1 MTNIFGFPYIAWC
14 GVLALITIGALA
26 VHANGRRNALRARPV
41 PGRVVW
47 VMHNSN
53 ETGRVQSV
61 MARVAVTDASGE
73 QQTILT
79 FPDGDTGGVWTG
91 RDLTL
96 WQRPDGRTPPSLL
109 RFGSSRRYQRS
120 LATAGT
126 AFAVLVLIVAIHV
139 GHVPTEGDT
148 KAPLKPFGI
157 VFAASSA
164 VVAAVQLARLVKTRR
179 ILRGTPAAGQVLGL
193 VRQTHTNQD
202 NTTSTTYRPIVT
214 FTTADGQHVYG
225 LTTTTGSL
233 RKKWTGRTI
242 KVRHEPGHPENF
254 RLAKP
259 SEAWSPLINLL
270 GCLVLIALGLAS
282 TAYAMKN

>member
-1 MTNIFGFPYIAWC
+1 MTTTFGFPYIAWC
-14 GVLALITIGALA
+14 GVLALITIGALG

-53 ETGRVQSV
+53 ESGRVQSV
-61 MARVAVTDASGE
+61 MARVAVTDASGQ
-73 QQTILT
+73 QQTLLT

-96 WQRPDGRTPPSLL
+96 WQRPDGRTPPRLE
-109 RFGSSRRYQRS
+109 RHGPSRRYQRS

-126 AFAVLVLIVAIHV
+126 ALAALALIVAIHLEHIDTT
-139 GHVPTEGDT
+139 GNT

-157 VFAASSA
+157 VFAAASA

-202 NTTSTTYRPIVT
+202 NTTSTAYRPIVT
-214 FTTADGQHVYG
+214 FATADGTHVYG

-233 RKKWTGRTI
+233 RKRWTGRTVQ
-242 KVRHEPGHPENF
+242 VRHEPGHPENF

-270 GCLVLIALGLAS
+270 GCLVLIAAGLAA
-282 TAYAMKN
+282 TAYALKN